1 MKNIN
6 HSFDSYKGFNLQ
18 TEGDSH
24 QPQLFSVFCA
34 N

>member
-1 MKNIN
+1 MKDTN
-6 HSFDSYKGFNLQ
+6 HSFDSHKGFNLQ

-24 QPQLFSVFCA
+24 QPQLFSVFRA